1 MLYKKLK
8 EELGENELL
17 LHVDYSENY
26 SNIQPGEI
34 HALTL
39 VMIPF
44 LFSQLI
50 VTLYSR
56 LSGTLDKWDFS

>member
-50 VTLYSR
+50 VTLYS
-56 LSGTLDKWDFS
+56 L